1 MGKVTNIKSRKSD
14 HIRINLEN
22 DVRSSL
28 TTGLERYQFIH
39 RALPEIDLGEVDTS
53 LSFFNKEL
61 SAPVLIS
68 SMTGGTSEAADI
80 NRKLA
85 IAAQEARIAMGVGSQ
100 RVAIENHNQVK
111 TFSIR
116 KYAPDI
122 LLFANLGAVQLNYG
136 YGPDECKRAVEMIDA
151 DALVLHL
158 NALQEA
164 LQPEGDTNFRNLYTK
179 IEEICKKL
187 AKPVVVKEVG
197 WGFSSQDAKLLMNAG
212 VSAIDVAGA
221 GGTSW
226 SQVEMYR
233 AEDDRQA
240 QIASSFVNWGIP
252 TSNAIRNVRN
262 VSVDM
267 PLIASGGIRNGVDI
281 AKCIALGA
289 NLCGLASPLLKAAQV
304 SAENTFDTIE
314 IIMAEIR
321 ISMFSSGVKNLSGLD
336 ESVLFHIE

>member
-100 RVAIENHNQVK
+100 RVAIENNNQVK

-262 VSVDM
+262 VSVDI

>member
-100 RVAIENHNQVK
+100 RVAIENNNQVK

-289 NLCGLASPLLKAAQV
+289 NLCGLASPLLKTAQV

>member
-100 RVAIENHNQVK
+100 RVAIENNNQVK

-164 LQPEGDTNFRNLYTK
+164 LQPEGDTNFRNL
-179 IEEICKKL
+179 
-187 AKPVVVKEVG
+187 
-197 WGFSSQDAKLLMNAG
+197 
-212 VSAIDVAGA
+212 
-221 GGTSW
+221 
-226 SQVEMYR
+226 
-233 AEDDRQA
+233 
-240 QIASSFVNWGIP
+240 
-252 TSNAIRNVRN
+252 
-262 VSVDM
+262 
-267 PLIASGGIRNGVDI
+267 
-281 AKCIALGA
+281 
-289 NLCGLASPLLKAAQV
+289 
-304 SAENTFDTIE
+304 
-314 IIMAEIR
+314 
-321 ISMFSSGVKNLSGLD
+321 
-336 ESVLFHIE
+336 

>member
-289 NLCGLASPLLKAAQV
+289 NLCGLASPLLKTAQV

>member
-262 VSVDM
+262 VSVDI

-289 NLCGLASPLLKAAQV
+289 NLCGLASPLLKTAQV

>member
-1 MGKVTNIKSRKSD
+1 
-14 HIRINLEN
+14 
-22 DVRSSL
+22 
-28 TTGLERYQFIH
+28 
-39 RALPEIDLGEVDTS
+39 
-53 LSFFNKEL
+53 
-61 SAPVLIS
+61 
-68 SMTGGTSEAADI
+68 MTGGTSEAADI

-100 RVAIENHNQVK
+100 RVAIENNNQVK

-262 VSVDM
+262 VSVDI

>member
-100 RVAIENHNQVK
+100 RVAIENNNQVK